1 MKFLLDENVLGL
13 DSFLKNRVE
22 YCKVGD
28 DKCPDRTADDPEI
41 VKFAKDNNL
50 IIVTKDIKMINE
62 CKFESVKYIT
72 INDLDFAKKII
83 NYNSG
88 SVTLWGY
95 RMKYGSSKD

>member
-1 MKFLLDENVLGL
+1 M
-13 DSFLKNRVE
+13 E

-72 INDLDFAKKII
+72 INDIFDNLEDDLLDVGLVI
-83 NYNSG
+83 G
-88 SVTLWGY
+88 E
-95 RMKYGSSKD
+95 KYTENPSYWDRKSQQYGV